1 MDGLDPSNDE
11 DAERIHSFILSD
23 NVSDDG
29 SIDDETESREDYV
42 EPREGYSE
50 SAEDAKSGDDC
61 CNEVEV
67 TDSCFI
73 RKDKTKGV
81 R

>member
-1 MDGLDPSNDE
+1 MDRLDPSNDE
-11 DAERIHSFILSD
+11 DAERIHSIISSD

-29 SIDDETESREDYV
+29 SIDDETESHEDYV
-42 EPREGYSE
+42 EMREGYSE

-61 CNEVEV
+61 YSQVEV
-67 TDSCFI
+67 TDSWFI
-73 RKDKTKGV
+73 GKDKT